1 MVHDFFLFLSHKCV
15 KRTIRLLRCLR
26 IDDPDPI
33 HYTMNMCID
42 ADIRRIIE
50 DREDDLRGLDTDSWK
65 CLQKYEIIRN
75 NSIILHRKYRTR
87 FFDKSGFVMIK
98 IHKMCIRLNLFK

>member
-1 MVHDFFLFLSHKCV
+1 MVHNFFLFLSHERV
-15 KRTIRLLRCLR
+15 KRTICLFWCLR
-26 IDDPDPI
+26 VDDPDPI

-50 DREDDLRGLDTDSWK
+50 DREDDFRGLDTDSWK

-75 NSIILHRKYRTR
+75 HSIILRRENRTR
-87 FFDKSGFVMIK
+87 FLDKAGLIVIK
-98 IHKMCIRLNLFK
+98 IDEMCI